1 MDGKSESP
9 LNYPNFISSPPN
21 QLKALL
27 TNEGFIKLIK
37 STDDENL
44 VVEALPTVEVAKK
57 APVNLAL
64 ILTASSS
71 TKCSE
76 KSQEHTIADLRANIL
91 LDEDDDGHKLTPRE
105 VFMAT
110 ICQVSL
116 QSLANQEN

>member
-44 VVEALPTVEVAKK
+44 IVEAMSAAKVAKE
-57 APVNLAL
+57 APVNLAS

-71 TKCSE
+71 TRSTE
-76 KSQEHTIADLRANIL
+76 MSQEHRIADLRPNLL
-91 LDEDDDGHKLTPRE
+91 LDEDNEGHKLTPRE

-110 ICQVSL
+110 ICQVSFHIFV
-116 QSLANQEN
+116 SRET

>member
-9 LNYPNFISSPPN
+9 FKYPNFISSPPN

-44 VVEALPTVEVAKK
+44 VVEALPTVELTKETTEH
-57 APVNLAL
+57 LAS

-71 TKCSE
+71 TK
-76 KSQEHTIADLRANIL
+76 KSGKLQEHRITDLRANVL
-91 LDEDDDGHKLTPRE
+91 LDEDDDGYKLTSRE

-110 ICQVSL
+110 ICQVAIL
-116 QSLANQEN
+116 GFVNLRT

>member
-44 VVEALPTVEVAKK
+44 IVEALPTVEVAKL
-57 APVNLAL
+57 APVNLAS

-76 KSQEHTIADLRANIL
+76 KSQEHRIADLRPNIL

-110 ICQVSL
+110 ICQVSVH
-116 QSLANQEN
+116 SFVD